1 MIIAIIMVGGYI
13 TWRLIHHKLMGY
25 DIITEY
31 DKRIWREYLD
41 RKDVNMPTR
50 ITKHSDIRD
59 RSKR

>member
-1 MIIAIIMVGGYI
+1 MILVIIMVGGYI

-31 DKRIWREYLD
+31 DKRIWREYLG
-41 RKDVNMPTR
+41 RKDVNMSTR

>member
-13 TWRLIHHKLMGY
+13 TWRLIHHKLMGN

-50 ITKHSDIRD
+50 ITKHSDIRH

>member
-41 RKDVNMPTR
+41 RKDVNMPAR
-50 ITKHSDIRD
+50 VTKHSDIRH

>member
-31 DKRIWREYLD
+31 DKRIWRKYFD
-41 RKDVNMPTR
+41 RKDVNMPAR
-50 ITKHSDIRD
+50 VTKHSDIRY